1 MLVLFRRFPTLH
13 LLFLQTTSAC
23 PYTSRTMKLLT
34 HNMLTSKA
42 IKGVQEGYPLRVKA
56 ETVEIR
62 ESEFNKDF
70 LVRLLPKIHYDALYA
85 AAKDAGH
92 LDELPGTLPEDAAS
106 SEEFL
111 KKLHHALL
119 EVEVITGELICP
131 ESGRSFPVQNG
142 IPNMLLKP
150 EEIG

>member
-1 MLVLFRRFPTLH
+1 MLKFCRRFQIIPYPLFQGTAAFRR
-13 LLFLQTTSAC
+13 
-23 PYTSRTMKLLT
+23 TSRTMKLLT

-56 ETVEIR
+56 ESVEIK

-70 LVRLLPKIHYDALYA
+70 LVRLIPKIHYDALFA

-92 LDELPGTLPEDAAS
+92 ATELPETLPVDAAS

-111 KKLHHALL
+111 KKLHHVLL

-131 ESGRSFPVQNG
+131 ESGRSFPIQNG